1 MRMCIWM
8 DAYDTKKYD
17 EDRRRVRKSSVRA
30 TQKCR
35 VDELTKIKKESV
47 LLHMRRVCHLVNSC
61 VANAMACRSPRH
73 KFRDKEKQ
81 ERSRM
86 CRGILNNSS
95 LLALKNQAR
104 EPP

>member
-1 MRMCIWM
+1 MRTV
-8 DAYDTKKYD
+8 TKKIA
-17 EDRRRVRKSSVRA
+17 EIGRTSNAKMSCRRIN
-30 TQKCR
+30 QN
-35 VDELTKIKKESV
+35 KKESMH
-47 LLHMRRVCHLVNSC
+47 LHMRRVCHLVNSC